1 VIEAATENLQLKQR
15 ILQQVAANVAAD
27 CLIATNTSSLSVTQ
41 LAASIE
47 HPERFIGVHF
57 FNPVPMMALVEII
70 RGLQTSD
77 STYAQALV
85 VTEKLGKT
93 PITAGNRPGFVVNRI
108 LVPMINEAIFVRQEG
123 LASAEDI
130 DTGMRLGCNQP
141 IGPLALADLI
151 GLDTLLAIMEAF
163 RRLQRQQVPPCPAA
177 QGNGRGRLAGAQERS
192 RLLHLLRSTPCP
204 RSMPQC
210 AVPTLKSDVT
220 GPWRCLPKRALARS
234 ACASWRPMG
243 LTAGSL
249 YHHFPSKQ
257 DLLYDLIEEL
267 YGAAGHPGPGPP
279 GHGGASALSCLI
291 AAHWQLHAERRCSF
305 AWPSDLCCLSEEQR
319 ARLACCASVMRRVAA
334 PDRAAGEAAGEP
346 WWPPRMWWRRC

>member
-1 VIEAATENLQLKQR
+1 MSIQHIAVIGAGTMGNGIAQVCAVAGYQVLLIDVSQAALEHGVATLGKNLERQVNKGTLEADKAEAAKTRIRTSTDYADLGSAQLVIEAATENLELKQR
-15 ILQQVAANVAAD
+15 ILKQVAANVASD
-27 CLIATNTSSLSVTQ
+27 CLIATNTSSLSVTA

-163 RRLQRQQVPPCPAA
+163 HEGFNDSKYRPAPLLKEMVA
-177 QGNGRGRLAGAQERS
+177 AGYLGRKSGRGFF
-192 RLLHLLRSTPCP
+192 T
-204 RSMPQC
+204 
-210 AVPTLKSDVT
+210 
-220 GPWRCLPKRALARS
+220 
-234 ACASWRPMG
+234 
-243 LTAGSL
+243 
-249 YHHFPSKQ
+249 Y
-257 DLLYDLIEEL
+257 
-267 YGAAGHPGPGPP
+267 
-279 GHGGASALSCLI
+279 
-291 AAHWQLHAERRCSF
+291 
-305 AWPSDLCCLSEEQR
+305 
-319 ARLACCASVMRRVAA
+319 
-334 PDRAAGEAAGEP
+334 
-346 WWPPRMWWRRC
+346 

>member
-1 VIEAATENLQLKQR
+1 MNIEQIAVIGAGTMGNGIAQVCAVAGYQVLLVDVSDAALERGVATLSKNLERQVSKGTLDADKAAAAKTRIRTSTDYTQLSAAQLVIEAASENLQLKQR

-27 CLIATNTSSLSVTQ
+27 CIIATNTSSLSVTQ

-47 HPERFIGVHF
+47 RPERFIGVHF

-85 VTEKLGKT
+85 VTEKVGKT

-163 RRLQRQQVPPCPAA
+163 HEGFNDSKYRPAPLLKEMVA
-177 QGNGRGRLAGAQERS
+177 AGWLGRKSGRGFF
-192 RLLHLLRSTPCP
+192 T
-204 RSMPQC
+204 
-210 AVPTLKSDVT
+210 
-220 GPWRCLPKRALARS
+220 
-234 ACASWRPMG
+234 
-243 LTAGSL
+243 
-249 YHHFPSKQ
+249 Y
-257 DLLYDLIEEL
+257 
-267 YGAAGHPGPGPP
+267 
-279 GHGGASALSCLI
+279 
-291 AAHWQLHAERRCSF
+291 
-305 AWPSDLCCLSEEQR
+305 
-319 ARLACCASVMRRVAA
+319 
-334 PDRAAGEAAGEP
+334 
-346 WWPPRMWWRRC
+346 